1 MSMAIIVAKIRRQK
15 AEVNEM
21 VAELKEE
28 GVSPKV
34 IKLLM
39 KIKEDANTL
48 IEALQDK
55 SLIPREHEALDVVPE
70 VKKIGK
76 KLEKAKEGV
85 KRIKRLEKERERI
98 EEEMEEEL
106 EEE

>member
-1 MSMAIIVAKIRRQK
+1 MSRAIIIAKLRRQK

-28 GVSPKV
+28 GINPK
-34 IKLLM
+34 ITELLK

-48 IEALQDK
+48 IEALHDK
-55 SLIPREHEALDVVPE
+55 SLIPREHEALDVEPE

-76 KLEKAKEGV
+76 KIEKAKEGV
-85 KRIKRLEKERERI
+85 EKIKRLEKEREKI
-98 EEEMEEEL
+98 EKGIKKEL
-106 EEE
+106 EE